1 MKSKGVFISTL
12 CKESLSVILLPS
24 RVFGLSPFAIIEYG
38 DSRVYKINFCGFYA
52 LYSCFIGFLIPTI
65 ILTGLVLEGL
75 NHQYSLDPAIS
86 INQYVLYLDVAPI
99 GLCVFIGIASLMLRR
114 NAFLDLMRDFT
125 KIDGILNLKNAST
138 LRSHAIRQIVF
149 MFIVLSILI
158 IYSSYIWYFVE
169 PPFIEGTFSYFY
181 YAALSFG
188 NVSTVII
195 ILQYYVV
202 NDSVRFRVKSLSR
215 RLDVD
220 NLVISGNNNDALV
233 KRSRKKQLHAICL
246 LSDEYIESH
255 VAAGK
260 NNPNSSGRCLLTSQ
274 YLNNMLDVYENV
286 QDSMRNIC
294 FVYGPGILVIM
305 MVIVL
310 NFIISSYFVIIYLL
324 TNVQMARV
332 FKELIWTVYHL
343 IRLIMIVEPSH
354 RLSAEIEVIRL
365 KICKLMMHEAES
377 DAETQIE
384 TFSNKLL
391 LAPSSFFSP
400 CNMFDVNRSL
410 LTTVSTSF

>member
-1 MKSKGVFISTL
+1 
-12 CKESLSVILLPS
+12 
-24 RVFGLSPFAIIEYG
+24 
-38 DSRVYKINFCGFYA
+38 
-52 LYSCFIGFLIPTI
+52 
-65 ILTGLVLEGL
+65 
-75 NHQYSLDPAIS
+75 
-86 INQYVLYLDVAPI
+86 
-99 GLCVFIGIASLMLRR
+99 
-114 NAFLDLMRDFT
+114 
-125 KIDGILNLKNAST
+125 
-138 LRSHAIRQIVF
+138 

-202 NDSVRFRVKSLSR
+202 NDRYNIYFLNVLKHVLLLCEYCAFCSVRFRVKSLSR

-294 FVYGPGILVIM
+294 FVYGPGILVSNQY
-305 MVIVL
+305 VT
-310 NFIISSYFVIIYLL
+310 S
-324 TNVQMARV
+324 
-332 FKELIWTVYHL
+332 
-343 IRLIMIVEPSH
+343 
-354 RLSAEIEVIRL
+354 
-365 KICKLMMHEAES
+365 KIK
-377 DAETQIE
+377 
-384 TFSNKLL
+384 
-391 LAPSSFFSP
+391 
-400 CNMFDVNRSL
+400 
-410 LTTVSTSF
+410 